1 MKNIKGIYFDE
12 FPGRPYASSTDK
24 KKIFKK
30 IILWS
35 IITLVLIILLI
46 FSSFLNE
53 WYLTK
58 NTDDTYKTVNDFSG
72 NSAIIKPNDRSKLF
86 LDIGFDNS
94 VQEVIK
100 ENDNSYITTY
110 AYKNKKEDLMDQ
122 ISVYYDDNYK
132 VNYVFLSLIY
142 FKNDFTKA
150 GVAND
155 CNFILRNFVNV
166 KTATNDINNLMEND
180 YYFTINKNTNIEVSY
195 ELTYENTDYYIIT
208 VTCKL

>member
-1 MKNIKGIYFDE
+1 M
-12 FPGRPYASSTDK
+12 
-24 KKIFKK
+24 
-30 IILWS
+30 
-35 IITLVLIILLI
+35 VLIILLI

-166 KTATNDINNLMEND
+166 KTTTNDINNLMEND